1 MKSIPMFISA
11 LIILLV
17 GVAPAMADFQAE
29 HTYLRIYTQNKYDR
43 EVIANLGFAIDYV
56 DLEEGFVEAWV
67 PNRLLAKIDGYGFLT
82 QVMETKDTMPA
93 NYEAYHD
100 YAEQV
105 AALEALNAQYPEITD
120 LYSIGQSVEGKELWC
135 LKISDNPE
143 IDEVEEPAFALVGMH
158 HAREILTPEV
168 ALHIATQLVEGYGKD
183 ELVTYFVKER
193 EVYVIPDIN
202 PDGSEYDHE
211 GGYFHWW
218 RKNRRVN
225 SGSSCM
231 GVDLNRNY
239 GGPNW
244 GGVGSSAWACD
255 ETYHGATAFSEP
267 ETAAFRDFVTAHA
280 NINTMLSLHT
290 HARLVLYPWGY
301 TFEHIP
307 DQIDYLTHKRMAE
320 YMATITGYTPTQ
332 ASGLYRTTG
341 DTMDW
346 GYGEMGITTFTI
358 ELTPSQLNVMGFY
371 PDESVIAPT
380 CADLW
385 QAAQIL
391 IGFANE
397 PSLVLATDL
406 WKFTAEVVDENDVQV
421 EWRSF
426 LESDAKG
433 WRLLRSPEGQ
443 DDYQAVHQG
452 LLPAGQDAYS
462 YLDENLEP
470 GTYQYLLHYEGT
482 GQNDV
487 DFGPLTVTVGGVADD
502 DDSSADDDASP
513 DDDDAT
519 DDDDTSSNSDD
530 DDDDDDDDGG
540 CGC

>member
-1 MKSIPMFISA
+1 MKRIP
-11 LIILLV
+11 ILVLV
-17 GVAPAMADFQAE
+17 LTVLATGAAAADFQAE

-43 EVIANLGFAIDYV
+43 DVIANLGFAIDYV
-56 DLEEGFVEAWV
+56 SLEEGFVEAWV
-67 PNRLLAKIDGYGFLT
+67 PNRLLAKIERYGFLT
-82 QVMETKDTMPA
+82 QVMESKDTMPA

-105 AALEALNAQYPEITD
+105 AELEALNAQYPDITD
-120 LYSIGQSVEGKELWC
+120 LYSIGQSIEGRELWC
-135 LKISDNPE
+135 LKISDNPLT
-143 IDEVEEPAFALVGMH
+143 DEVAEPAFAVVAMH
-158 HAREILTPEV
+158 HSREILTPEV
-168 ALHIATQLVEGYGKD
+168 ALYIAAQLVEGYGKD
-183 ELVTYFVKER
+183 ELITYFVNER
-193 EVYVIPDIN
+193 EVFVIPNLN
-202 PDGSEYDHE
+202 PDGGEFDHE

-244 GGVGSSAWACD
+244 GGVGSSSWACD

-267 ETAAFRDFVTAHA
+267 ETAAFRDFVADHA

-301 TFEHIP
+301 TFDHIP
-307 DQIDYLTHKRMAE
+307 DQIDFQTHKRLAE
-320 YMATITGYTPTQ
+320 YMAVVTGYTPTQ

-346 GYGEMGITTFTI
+346 GYGEMGITTFTF

-371 PDESVIAPT
+371 PDDSVIAPT
-380 CADLW
+380 CADVW
-385 QAAQIL
+385 QAVQML

-406 WKFTAEVVDENDVQV
+406 WKFTAEVINENDVRIV
-421 EWRSF
+421 WRSM
-426 LESDAKG
+426 LENDPQG
-433 WRLLRSPEGQ
+433 WLLRRSPEGQ
-443 DDYQAVHQG
+443 NDYQAVHQG
-452 LLPAGQDAYS
+452 LLPAGQDPYS
-462 YLDENLEP
+462 FRDEGLEP
-470 GTYQYLLHYEGT
+470 GTYQYLLRYEGT

-487 DFGPLTVTVGGVADD
+487 DFGPLTVTVGGAVDDDDDDVTPTDDDAADDDVADD
-502 DDSSADDDASP
+502 DDDAAADA
-513 DDDDAT
+513 
-519 DDDDTSSNSDD
+519 DD
-530 DDDDDDDDGG
+530 DDDDEGG